1 MGRMIKTT
9 VLYPNGHLAWVGDA
23 PLLPEGHRI
32 NFAGKSYKVST
43 SVVDLETLTDG
54 LLIEAKQ
61 RVLLEC
67 NHD

>member
-1 MGRMIKTT
+1 MIKTT
-9 VLYPNGHLAWVGDA
+9 VLNPRGHIMWVGDSV
-23 PLLPEGHRI
+23 LLPEGQRV

-54 LLIEAKQ
+54 PLIEAKQ
-61 RVLLEC
+61 RVLLVS